1 MGKTFRYG
9 YIQAKLHAL
18 VGESFIRRDIRPLA
32 RGEDA
37 RDLAKQLFPERSY
50 DLPEKAL
57 VRQLQMDLDQD
68 MFTLIRRILR
78 LLSPPPPVIVHL
90 LRKYEY
96 RTVRA
101 LARACVNQEG
111 SGRSDRPD
119 SVTIESRWDLGPFGT
134 FRLPDSAEIPMA
146 VLDGTPYEW
155 VRAALAKQPVF
166 EIEGRLDRQYYAEL
180 LELARKVPRSDSS
193 GVLDLALL
201 EANLQNYV
209 WILRLRTY
217 FSVFQSEPSSI
228 VPLLVPVTPRFPDK
242 VTKALIELP
251 LDSSDS
257 VRSFR
262 YRWLFEGQ
270 FIGGAQRIDP
280 SAAEAAAE
288 MYLYRK
294 AKRYFYQYPF
304 CLGLVYAFCK
314 LKEFE
319 VARITTILEGVKM
332 SLSEQEL
339 LQAAGSL

>member
-1 MGKTFRYG
+1 MGKIFRYG

-32 RGEDA
+32 RGDDA
-37 RDLAKQLFPERSY
+37 RELARQLFPDRSY

-57 VRQLQMDLDQD
+57 VRQLQVDLDQEL
-68 MFTLIRRILR
+68 FALIRRILK
-78 LLSPPPPVIVHL
+78 LLAPPPPVIVHL

-101 LARACVNQEG
+101 LARASVNRGG
-111 SGRSDRPD
+111 SAGRDHSEP
-119 SVTIESRWDLGPFGT
+119 VTIESRWNLGPFGT
-134 FRLPDSAEIPMA
+134 FRLPESEEIPMEI
-146 VLDGTPYEW
+146 LDGTPYEW
-155 VRAALAKQPVF
+155 VRAALDKQPLF

-180 LELARKVPRSDSS
+180 LDLARKVGRSDRS

-209 WILRLRTY
+209 WILRLRT
-217 FSVFQSEPSSI
+217 FFGAFQSEPSSI
-228 VPLLVPVTPRFPDK
+228 VPHLVPVTPRFPDK
-242 VTKALIELP
+242 VTKSLLELP
-251 LDSSDS
+251 LDSAEGI
-257 VRSFR
+257 RSFR
-262 YRWLFEGQ
+262 HGWLFEGQ
-270 FIGGAQRIDP
+270 FSGGAQRIDP
-280 SAAEAAAE
+280 AAAEAAAE

-319 VARITTILEGVKM
+319 VARVTTILEGVKM

>member
-32 RGEDA
+32 RGDDA
-37 RDLAKQLFPERSY
+37 RELAKQIFPDRSY

-57 VRQLQMDLDQD
+57 VRQLQIDLDQD
-68 MFTLIRRILR
+68 LFALIRRILT
-78 LLSPPPPVIVHL
+78 LLSPPPPVVVHL

-96 RTVRA
+96 RMVRA
-101 LARACVNQEG
+101 LARASVNRGGPGQ
-111 SGRSDRPD
+111 SDHD
-119 SVTIESRWDLGPFGT
+119 GSVTIESRWNLGLFGT
-134 FRLPDSAEIPMA
+134 FRLPDSEEIPME
-146 VLDGTPYEW
+146 VLAGTPYEW
-155 VRAALAKQPVF
+155 VRGALAKEPLF

-180 LELARKVPRSDSS
+180 LELARKVPRSDRS
-193 GVLDLALL
+193 GVLDLALM
-201 EANLQNYV
+201 EANLQNYI
-209 WILRLRTY
+209 WILRLRTF
-217 FSVFQSEPSSI
+217 FSAFQSEPSSI
-228 VPLLVPVTPRFPDK
+228 VPHLISVAPRFPDR
-242 VTKALIELP
+242 VTKSLLELP
-251 LDSSDS
+251 LDSAES

-262 YRWLFEGQ
+262 HGWLFEGQ
-270 FIGGAQRIDP
+270 LTGGSQRVDP
-280 SAAEAAAE
+280 AAAEAAAE

-332 SLSEQEL
+332 SLNEQEL